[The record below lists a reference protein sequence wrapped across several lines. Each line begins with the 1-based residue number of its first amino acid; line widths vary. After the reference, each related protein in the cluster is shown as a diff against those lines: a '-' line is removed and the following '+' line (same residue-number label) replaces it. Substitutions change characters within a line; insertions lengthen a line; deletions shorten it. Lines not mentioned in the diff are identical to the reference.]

1 MAYICSKMSLNDIGI
16 KTCLKNNWNVN
27 LIVLFGLKWTQICT
41 HCTHISQ
48 SISINNIKNTVLGII
63 FIILRSPQIDV
74 SFSLTLYQW
83 EKFDYGGEFVYRI
96 SIEKL
101 P

>member
-1 MAYICSKMSLNDIGI
+1 MHSLYSY
-16 KTCLKNNWNVN
+16 V
-27 LIVLFGLKWTQICT
+27 
-41 HCTHISQ
+41 ISQ
-48 SISINNIKNTVLGII
+48 SISINNIKNTVLRII

-74 SFSLTLYQW
+74 SFSLTLYQR

-96 SIEKL
+96 SIEKQ